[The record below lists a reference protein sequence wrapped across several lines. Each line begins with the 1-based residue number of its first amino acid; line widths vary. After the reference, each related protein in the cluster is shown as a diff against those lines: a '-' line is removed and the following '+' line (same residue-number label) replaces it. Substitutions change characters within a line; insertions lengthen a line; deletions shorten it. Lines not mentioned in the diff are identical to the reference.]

1 MQKLTTKTLNYWFD
15 YFSQKGKSTMAIP
28 SVVLAAAQMGQLVPI
43 TDIYAG
49 NPECHTACHHDENG
63 TYIETYFIV
72 EGVDINLMNLF
83 WDYEG
88 NCYLKTSTNKLY
100 QVKLTQTWTTSNQTK
115 AITQAL
121 LQYGIIPNI
130 S

>member
-1 MQKLTTKTLNYWFD
+1 MKTLTLKNLNYWFD
-15 YFSQKGKSTMAIP
+15 YFLQQGKSTMAIP
-28 SVVLAAAQMGQLVPI
+28 SVALAAAQGQLAPI
-43 TDIYAG
+43 MEIFST

-63 TYIETYFIV
+63 TYIETFFIV

-88 NCYLKTSTNKLY
+88 NCYLKTKTNKLY
-100 QVKLTQTWTTSNQTK
+100 QVKLTQTWTTSHQTK

-121 LQYGIIPNI
+121 LQYGITPNI

>member
-28 SVVLAAAQMGQLVPI
+28 STALAAAQGQLPPI
-43 TDIYAG
+43 FDIFS
-49 NPECHTACHHDENG
+49 NDLECHIACHHDENG
-63 TYIETYFIV
+63 TYIETFFIID
-72 EGVDINLMNLF
+72 GVDTNLMNLF

-88 NCYLKTSTNKLY
+88 NCYLKTKTNKLY
-100 QVKLTQTWTTSNQTK
+100 GVKLTQTWTTTYQTK

-121 LQYGIIPNI
+121 LQYGITPNI